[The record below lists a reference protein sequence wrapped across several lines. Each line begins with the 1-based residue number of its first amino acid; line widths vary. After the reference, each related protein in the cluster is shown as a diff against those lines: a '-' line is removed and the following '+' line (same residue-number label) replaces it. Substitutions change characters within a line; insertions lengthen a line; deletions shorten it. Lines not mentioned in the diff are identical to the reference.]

1 MRQLVLSG
9 MNVARFNFSHGTH
22 DSHRQTLHRLRKICQ
37 ELKAP
42 VPFMLD
48 TKGPEIRTGAF
59 AGGSAELKEGA
70 HVIICAEPVLG
81 TAERFSTTYPP
92 LYEAVRA
99 GAEIC
104 LDDGL
109 IAMTVDRVE
118 GTEIHCTVKNS
129 GTVKDSKGVNL
140 PNSEVPMPF
149 LSEKDLSDL
158 RFAVEE
164 EFDFVAASFVRS
176 GDDVRQMRQ
185 ALNEMGGQD
194 LLIIAKIENR
204 QGIHNLNEILKEAD
218 GIMVARGDMGVELPA
233 WEVPGIQKR
242 MISQCLAAGKPVIT
256 ATQMLDSMSR
266 NPRPTRAEVSD
277 VANAVYDGTDA
288 IMLSGETAS
297 GMYPVEALKMM
308 AKTAEEAERNI
319 DYWGRFRRPR
329 KATGNISS
337 AISHACCTT
346 AMDLGAKAILT
357 VTQRGVTARMISEF
371 RPGCPIVA
379 VAVDLRTQ
387 RQLALSWGVVAL
399 QGQPVASTDALFA
412 LAKERAM
419 EAGLVEQGD
428 IAVIT
433 AGIPVGISG
442 STNLIKAEQI

>member
-1 MRQLVLSG
+1 
-9 MNVARFNFSHGTH
+9 
-22 DSHRQTLHRLRKICQ
+22 
-37 ELKAP
+37 
-42 VPFMLD
+42 
-48 TKGPEIRTGAF
+48 
-59 AGGSAELKEGA
+59 
-70 HVIICAEPVLG
+70 
-81 TAERFSTTYPP
+81 
-92 LYEAVRA
+92 
-99 GAEIC
+99 
-104 LDDGL
+104 
-109 IAMTVDRVE
+109 
-118 GTEIHCTVKNS
+118 
-129 GTVKDSKGVNL
+129 
-140 PNSEVPMPF
+140 
-149 LSEKDLSDL
+149 
-158 RFAVEE
+158 
-164 EFDFVAASFVRS
+164 
-176 GDDVRQMRQ
+176 
-185 ALNEMGGQD
+185 
-194 LLIIAKIENR
+194 
-204 QGIHNLNEILKEAD
+204 
-218 GIMVARGDMGVELPA
+218 
-233 WEVPGIQKR
+233 
-242 MISQCLAAGKPVIT
+242 
-256 ATQMLDSMSR
+256 
-266 NPRPTRAEVSD
+266 
-277 VANAVYDGTDA
+277 
-288 IMLSGETAS
+288 
-297 GMYPVEALKMM
+297 MM